1 MQSLGKRVVFSGIQ
15 PTGIP
20 HARNYLGAFKNWVKL
35 QNELSSSDAEIY
47 FSVVGL
53 HAITLPQQPQ
63 ELRRESSD
71 MLTALLALGLDP
83 ERCTIFRQEQ
93 VKEHTELAWYLS
105 CIAPFGRLQRMT
117 TWKSK
122 IATMRNANHESEV
135 DESLLHLGLFAY
147 PVLQA
152 ADILL
157 YGTTD
162 VPVGEDQEQHIE
174 LARDLAGL
182 FNKQF
187 KTQILKVPR
196 HVYTPQAR
204 VLNLRDPAS
213 KMSKSHPDP
222 RTRIMLA
229 DSPTTARAKLQSAV
243 TDSLP
248 HVSYEP
254 TSRPGV
260 SNLISILSGLQD
272 TPPQQLAGQF
282 EGKSLKDLKDAV
294 GDALEPLL
302 IRFQNDFSRIRN
314 ETGFVK
320 DVERKGREKA
330 TRKASETMEKV
341 RTALGL
347 EYEG

>member
-1 MQSLGKRVVFSGIQ
+1 
-15 PTGIP
+15 
-20 HARNYLGAFKNWVKL
+20 
-35 QNELSSSDAEIY
+35 
-47 FSVVGL
+47 
-53 HAITLPQQPQ
+53 
-63 ELRRESSD
+63 
-71 MLTALLALGLDP
+71 
-83 ERCTIFRQEQ
+83 
-93 VKEHTELAWYLS
+93 
-105 CIAPFGRLQRMT
+105 
-117 TWKSK
+117 
-122 IATMRNANHESEV
+122 
-135 DESLLHLGLFAY
+135 
-147 PVLQA
+147 
-152 ADILL
+152 
-157 YGTTD
+157 
-162 VPVGEDQEQHIE
+162 
-174 LARDLAGL
+174 
-182 FNKQF
+182 
-187 KTQILKVPR
+187 
-196 HVYTPQAR
+196 
-204 VLNLRDPAS
+204 
-213 KMSKSHPDP
+213 
-222 RTRIMLA
+222 MLA